1 MKSLF
6 SVIFDGDYIS
16 GYQVVSAGGNAT
28 NADIEKINAALANAP
43 DCPCGLRRD
52 LTWELHKPPVSEES
66 EEITN
71 EEAYNII
78 MGVE

>member
-1 MKSLF
+1 MF

-52 LTWELHKPPVSEES
+52 LAWELYELPVVEISD
-66 EEITN
+66 EITN
-71 EEAYNII
+71 EEAYKFN
-78 MGVE
+78 